1 MLKLP
6 VQDRSTARSLGGR
19 FKQLRAPDGQ
29 LQPVGPVALTRYFFK
44 GGPTPALHASLPRD
58 THLSARKLPVYIVG
72 SMNDEARKVISA
84 NQKSLRL
91 PVHDNL
97 VEETIEGLSSL
108 RVDEDNVI

>member
-6 VQDRSTARSLGGR
+6 VQDRSTAKSLGGR

-29 LQPVGPVALTRYFFK
+29 PPPGGPAALTRYFFT
-44 GGPTPALHASLPRD
+44 GGPRPALHASLPRD
-58 THLSARKLPVYIVG
+58 THLPARKLPVYIVG

-97 VEETIEGLSSL
+97 VDETIEGLSSL
-108 RVDEDNVI
+108 RADGDNMI